1 MGSDSLSFRQY
12 IVYIYAA
19 VGEIKGKDAIYTSF
33 ERGWGGFKGNG
44 SGVRGM
50 LKPLLKLLNLSD
62 ISV

>member
-33 ERGWGGFKGNG
+33 ERGGVG
-44 SGVRGM
+44 SKAMDLG
-50 LKPLLKLLNLSD
+50 
-62 ISV
+62 